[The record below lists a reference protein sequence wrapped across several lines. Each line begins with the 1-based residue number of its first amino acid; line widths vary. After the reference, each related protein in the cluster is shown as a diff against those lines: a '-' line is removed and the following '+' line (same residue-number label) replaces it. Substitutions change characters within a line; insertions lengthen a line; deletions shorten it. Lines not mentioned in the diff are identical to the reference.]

1 MLSALALAAALALQ
15 PPTQG
20 PAASPGFATVPATA
34 AEAEVGRVLDRL
46 HATAASADEAVY
58 FDLFTPDARFIGT
71 DATERWTMEEF
82 RAFAEPYFQRDTAWT
97 YESRDRVIDIAP
109 SGDVAWFDERLDNAS
124 YGETRGSGVLVR
136 TDDGW
141 KIAQYVLSFA
151 VPNAVADDVVAR
163 IRQGEP

>member
-1 MLSALALAAALALQ
+1 MISALILSAALALQ
-15 PPTQG
+15 PPTE
-20 PAASPGFATVPATA
+20 AAPSAPVAAVAETG
-34 AEAEVGRVLDRL
+34 AEAEVGRVLDQL

-58 FDLFTPDARFIGT
+58 FDLFTPSARFIGT
-71 DATERWTMEEF
+71 DATERWTMTEF

-97 YESRDRVIDIAP
+97 YRARERVIDIAP